1 VQAFLPAL
9 ATAILPPSLALAW
22 VSPWSGF
29 CAAAFAFA
37 SACNVGLL
45 THWTAASGRPPTF
58 GRGAQMSPFAAVLTQ
73 IVCASWTVAGL
84 LASLGL
90 AVAPLPLALAA
101 LALIAARPPAKAL
114 RARLSP

>member
-1 VQAFLPAL
+1 
-9 ATAILPPSLALAW
+9 
-22 VSPWSGF
+22 
-29 CAAAFAFA
+29 
-37 SACNVGLL
+37 
-45 THWTAASGRPPTF
+45 
-58 GRGAQMSPFAAVLTQ
+58 MSPFAAVLTQ